1 MRTLV
6 ILPTY
11 NELRTVGT
19 MLKAVRAALPEAEIL
34 VVDDAS
40 PDGTGDVAR
49 AVATELGQIS
59 VLTRATKD
67 GLGRAYLAGFS
78 WGLDRGFDV
87 LVEMDCDFSHDP
99 ASLPQLVPAVD
110 EKYDLAIGSRYVPG
124 GSTPGWPASR
134 RMLSR
139 AGNAWA
145 NYCLSLGVKD
155 ATGGFRAYSAG
166 LLRRMPL
173 DSIQAR
179 GYGFQIEMTYK
190 ALRCGA
196 SVIEVPIRF
205 IDRAEGTSKMSSFVV
220 LEALALVTAWGYKE
234 RTRRG
239 SVTTGL
245 ELTGIRAS

>member
-1 MRTLV
+1 MRTLI

-11 NELRTVGT
+11 NEIGTVGT
-19 MLKAVRAALPEAEIL
+19 MLEAVRAASPDAELL

-49 AVATELGQIS
+49 AAAAELRQIS
-59 VLTRATKD
+59 VLSRATKD
-67 GLGRAYLAGFS
+67 GLGRAYLAGFQ

-99 ASLPQLVPAVD
+99 ASLPQLVQALNA
-110 EKYDLAIGSRYVPG
+110 EHDLAIGSRYVPG
-124 GSTPGWPASR
+124 GSTPDWPASR
-134 RMLSR
+134 RILSR

-155 ATGGFRAYSAG
+155 ATGGFRAYRAD

-173 DSIQAR
+173 HGIQAR

-196 SVIEVPIRF
+196 SVVEVPIRF

-220 LEALALVTAWGYKE
+220 LEALALVTAWGYQE
-234 RTRRG
+234 RTG
-239 SVTTGL
+239 SGGMPKGL
-245 ELTGIRAS
+245 ALSGVRAS